1 MEVIDK
7 NFELILR
14 ENPLALKEYFLIL
27 KLINLIS
34 ALLVKWDMIIV
45 EDYRYRLS
53 RNSTNI
59 KFLDLQIINSDLM
72 TAETLWYASQAN

>member
-27 KLINLIS
+27 KLINLVS